1 MFFPCETTASFCA
14 FTMESD
20 CIERLQRISLT
31 SVEGEIITVHSDY
44 REKALEECSLSLIGR
59 FLTTKS
65 INSRAA
71 KSLLRSVW
79 KFGQDLRISD
89 VGDGL
94 FQFKFTMDSQIEW
107 VLNNGPWSF
116 DGHIL
121 LLRRWE
127 KGMTAYSVNFTH
139 ISFWVKIWGL
149 PFDLMNVEVGR
160 DIGGGIGNV
169 LEVDCKAITSDQA
182 RFLRVRVEVPL
193 SKPLR
198 RALLFL
204 ALTVIQS
211 GLLFSMSGYKGSVST
226 VEY

>member
-1 MFFPCETTASFCA
+1 
-14 FTMESD
+14 MEFD

-31 SVEGEIITVHSDY
+31 SEEGEIIKVHSDY

-59 FLTTKS
+59 FLTTKL

-89 VGDGL
+89 IGDGL
-94 FQFKFTMDSQIEW
+94 FQFKFTMLW
-107 VLNNGPWSF
+107 
-116 DGHIL
+116 
-121 LLRRWE
+121 R
-127 KGMTAYSVNFTH
+127 
-139 ISFWVKIWGL
+139 L

-182 RFLRVRVEVPL
+182 PFLRVRVEVPL

-198 RALLFL
+198 RGAPILSPEGDKVWVAFQYERL
-204 ALTVIQS
+204 Q
-211 GLLFSMSGYKGSVST
+211 GLCFNCGILGHELKT
-226 VEY
+226 CTRPI